1 MIWQPS
7 QQTGH
12 NSLLPKANDTEHELK
27 TKNNIPYN
35 RDKIWKGRAFRER
48 NKLGAFLK
56 TFNLVHRTWAG
67 IMNQTF
73 RRSWKFTPLNPTI
86 FGPWYSLINIS
97 SAFEKATH
105 MSFFSSVFFAFAS
118 WKTKGLGIFYWKG
131 WPQSRRNPFSSFW
144 YVTAGFVQGSS
155 WSPSKAT
162 AHIYYQLNN

>member
-35 RDKIWKGRAFRER
+35 RDKIWKGRAFREG

-105 MSFFSSVFFAFAS
+105 VSFFSSVFFAFAS
-118 WKTKGLGIFYWKG
+118 WITKGLGPSTERGDHNQEEIPSPAFDM
-131 WPQSRRNPFSSFW
+131 SR
-144 YVTAGFVQGSS
+144 QDL
-155 WSPSKAT
+155 SKALLGVLPKRLLT
-162 AHIYYQLNN
+162 STIS